1 MWVVQYR
8 RIIMSSKTKVDLAT
22 FKPVEKKTDNRS
34 IDLASLK
41 LIKKERA
48 VDYASLKLV
57 EKEG

>member
-1 MWVVQYR
+1 
-8 RIIMSSKTKVDLAT
+8 MSSKTKVDLAT